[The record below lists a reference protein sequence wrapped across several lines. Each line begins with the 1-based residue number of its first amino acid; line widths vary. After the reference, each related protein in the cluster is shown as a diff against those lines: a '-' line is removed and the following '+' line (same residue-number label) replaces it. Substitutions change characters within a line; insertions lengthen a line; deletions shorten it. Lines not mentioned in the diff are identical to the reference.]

1 MWKWKNSLHVLYS
14 RKICLCILY
23 SIMMKKKIENRLLT
37 KMKREKLLVYDTE
50 KEEVNLTSS
59 SCMKVF
65 VNTKMKEKKRRN
77 ESWEQLFLL
86 NVKLKKET
94 IFEKKKNRKFSE
106 KRATK
111 RNHIFLVFVCCFFLK
126 KIICVCCIV
135 FDLLMICCCCCC
147 CLSTL
152 ATDTTSQLNVL
163 WHDGHTLGMN
173 GA

>member
-1 MWKWKNSLHVLYS
+1 
-14 RKICLCILY
+14 
-23 SIMMKKKIENRLLT
+23 MKKKIENRLLA

-94 IFEKKKNRKFSE
+94 IFEKKKIENSVKKERQKE
-106 KRATK
+106 T
-111 RNHIFLVFVCCFFLK
+111 IFF
-126 KIICVCCIV
+126 
-135 FDLLMICCCCCC
+135 
-147 CLSTL
+147 
-152 ATDTTSQLNVL
+152 
-163 WHDGHTLGMN
+163 
-173 GA
+173 